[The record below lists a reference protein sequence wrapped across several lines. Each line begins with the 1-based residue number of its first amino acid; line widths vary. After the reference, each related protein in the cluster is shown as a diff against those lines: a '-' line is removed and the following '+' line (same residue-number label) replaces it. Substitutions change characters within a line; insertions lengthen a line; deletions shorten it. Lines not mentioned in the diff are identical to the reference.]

1 MTTQAASRNPKPKI
15 LQIEDNADNRVLVQ
29 VILESEG
36 YTIIAAEDGLA
47 GIEMAIREQP
57 ALILLDVNL
66 PGVDGYEVGVILK
79 SFPTLSA
86 TPVIA
91 VTAYA
96 MEGDRERALAA
107 GCDGYIKKPIDPDL
121 FPAQVAE
128 FLHGKREQLNARQE
142 APFLKELNERLVYRM
157 VKQIEEL
164 RRLGTHFAKR
174 ADELEQIHLA
184 FSNLT
189 STLDVAALLNQL
201 LPPLARA
208 IGATRLTVEML
219 EPSKTHVSVEGPRRE
234 GAASVLGQQA
244 ATAASEW
251 LEAEWTL
258 PLTVHGREIGLLTAN
273 CVVPGEAKADEEHL
287 LRIVASKMAIALEN
301 ATLYEGVRR
310 QMAELQQAQA
320 QLIQAAKLAAIGEL
334 AANVAH
340 ELNNPLTTVLGFASV
355 MTETLAPGAPLREE
369 ADLILAEAGRARDIV
384 RDLLD
389 FSRQRK
395 FVVEPAH
402 LGMTVGQVVAL
413 VRTMN
418 PLGVTIVEEY
428 APSLPLV
435 EVDPARM
442 KQVFLNII
450 NNAVSAMPR
459 GGTLVVSTR
468 ATAETVVVDFKD
480 TGVGIPPEHLG
491 RIFDPFFT
499 TKPEVSGTGLGLS
512 VSLGIVRQHGGTI
525 EVASEEGK
533 GSTFTVK
540 VPRGQATP
548 EGESNQPAHELIMA
562 GGQA

>member
-1 MTTQAASRNPKPKI
+1 MNLRPPGHNPKKI
-15 LQIEDNADNRVLVQ
+15 VYIEDNFDNRALVR

-36 YTIIAAEDGLA
+36 YTIVEAEDGLA
-47 GIEMAIREQP
+47 GIETAIREQP

-121 FPAQVAE
+121 FPTQVAE
-128 FLHGKREQLNARQE
+128 FLQGKREQLNARQE
-142 APFLKELNERLVYRM
+142 GPYLKELNERLVYRM

-164 RRLGTHFAKR
+164 QRLGGHFAKR
-174 ADELEQIHLA
+174 AKELEQIHLA
-184 FSNLT
+184 FSNIT
-189 STLDVAALLNQL
+189 SEVDVPALLDRL
-201 LPPLARA
+201 LPPLAAA
-208 IGATRLTVEML
+208 ISATRLSVEL
-219 EPSKTHVSVEGPRRE
+219 REPSRVRASVDGARRE
-234 GAASVLGQQA
+234 APVSVLGSNGA
-244 ATAASEW
+244 RGDLMEV
-251 LEAEWTL
+251 EWTV
-258 PLTVHGREIGLLTAN
+258 PLVVQGREVGRLSAS
-273 CVVPGEAKADEEHL
+273 CVVPGEAKAEEEYL
-287 LRIVASKMAIALEN
+287 LRIVANKVAIAIEN

-320 QLIQAAKLAAIGEL
+320 QLIQSAKLAAIGEL

-355 MTETLAPGAPLREE
+355 MTEVLAPGAPLREE

-402 LGMTVGQVVAL
+402 LGMTVAQVVAL
-413 VRTMN
+413 VRSMN
-418 PLGVTIVEEY
+418 PTSVTIVEEY
-428 APSLPLV
+428 ASELPLV
-435 EVDPARM
+435 EVDPSRM
-442 KQVFLNII
+442 KQVFLNLI

-459 GGTLVVSTR
+459 GGTLVVRTR
-468 ATAETVVVDFKD
+468 RAAESVEVEFKD
-480 TGVGIPPEHLG
+480 SGIGIPPENLG
-491 RIFDPFFT
+491 RIFEPFFT

-525 EVASEEGK
+525 EVVSEEGK

-540 VPRGQATP
+540 VPRHPANGVNEPPQAP
-548 EGESNQPAHELIMA
+548 GLLAVAAEA
-562 GGQA
+562 

>member
-1 MTTQAASRNPKPKI
+1 MKLEPGRNPKKI
-15 LQIEDNADNRVLVQ
+15 LYVEDNPDNRVLVR

-36 YTIIAAEDGLA
+36 YTIVDAEDGLA
-47 GIEMAIREQP
+47 GIEMAIKEQP

-86 TPVIA
+86 TPIIA

-128 FLHGKREQLNARQE
+128 FLQGKREQLNARQE
-142 APFLKELNERLVYRM
+142 APYLKELNERLVYRM

-164 RRLGTHFAKR
+164 QRLSSHFAKR
-174 ADELEQIHLA
+174 ATELEQIHLA
-184 FSNLT
+184 FSNIT
-189 STLDVAALLNQL
+189 SEVDVAALLNRL
-201 LPPLARA
+201 LPPLAAA
-208 IGATRLTVEML
+208 ISATRLSVELL
-219 EPSKTHVSVEGPRRE
+219 EPSSVRVSVDGRRPDVPV
-234 GAASVLGQQA
+234 SVLGRNG
-244 ATAASEW
+244 TGPRE
-251 LEAEWTL
+251 LMEVEWTV
-258 PLTVHGREIGLLTAN
+258 PLTVHGREMGLLTAA
-273 CVVPGEAKADEEHL
+273 CVLPGEAKAEEEHL
-287 LRIVASKMAIALEN
+287 LRIVANKVAIAIEN
-301 ATLYEGVRR
+301 ARLYEGVQR

-320 QLIQAAKLAAIGEL
+320 QLIQSAKLAAIGEL

-355 MTETLAPGAPLREE
+355 MTEVLAPGAPLREE
-369 ADLILAEAGRARDIV
+369 ADLIVAEAGRARDIV

-402 LGMTVGQVVAL
+402 LGMTVSQVVTL

-418 PLGVTIVEEY
+418 PVGVNIVEEY
-428 APSLPLV
+428 APELPLV

-442 KQVFLNII
+442 KQVFLNLI
-450 NNAVSAMPR
+450 NNAISAMPR
-459 GGTLVVSTR
+459 GGHLRVRTC
-468 ATAETVVVDFKD
+468 ATEETVDVVFDD
-480 TGVGIPPEHLG
+480 SGIGIPAENLG
-491 RIFDPFFT
+491 RIFEPFFT
-499 TKPEVSGTGLGLS
+499 TKPDVSGTGLGLS

-525 EVASEEGK
+525 DVVSEVGK

-540 VPRGQATP
+540 IPRTPPSPSSESAHVPDGLA
-548 EGESNQPAHELIMA
+548 MA
-562 GGQA
+562 SREA